1 MQKQFPFSGRPST
14 VDTTTTLQTTPI
26 YTSKYLDSIKILHIH
41 DYADY
46 PLNHG
51 AAVWSGSPPPSR
63 DWSWSICLSEHVF
76 RSHD

>member
-14 VDTTTTLQTTPI
+14 ADTTTTLQTTPI
-26 YTSKYLDSIKILHIH
+26 HTSKYIDSIKILHIH

-51 AAVWSGSPPPSR
+51 AAVWSGSLPPSL
-63 DWSWSICLSEHVF
+63 DLPWSIRLSEHVW
-76 RSHD
+76 RPHE